1 MRSNK
6 VFLQHIQDEINFLL
20 RETRG
25 LTFDEFMNNEVLKRA
40 CARSFEIIAGGA
52 LLDRRCGDTT
62 SANLHQSLLL
72 GQVPEMIGG
81 FLHQ

>member
-25 LTFDEFMNNEVLKRA
+25 LTFDELMNDEVLKRA
-40 CARSFEIIAGGA
+40 CARSFEIIAGGSYLTA
-52 LLDRRCGDTT
+52 
-62 SANLHQSLLL
+62 A
-72 GQVPEMIGG
+72 VEK
-81 FLHQ
+81 